1 MDIRLRSVL
10 KMNLRAAGNVAMFKM
25 FMYANM
31 VLTVPHNVEE
41 LEQLL
46 YDVWFLLSQND
57 IDKAVNQWRV
67 RLQACVKAGGGVAFY
82 IAQDKTVT

>member
-10 KMNLRAAGNVAMFKM
+10 KMNLRAAGNVALFKM

-41 LEQLL
+41 LEQLYCMTFGSSYRKTTL
-46 YDVWFLLSQND
+46 IRLLISGGCGF
-57 IDKAVNQWRV
+57 
-67 RLQACVKAGGGVAFY
+67 RLA
-82 IAQDKTVT
+82 